1 MTYDEFLRHLEK
13 AGLTISTFSE
23 LLGMNRHTLYNRRK
37 LGWMPT
43 HIAVIAALLGEMAN
57 KGLDYRTVLA
67 PLHIERKPAGGI
79 AATGV
84 FAGHKQKG
92 HGALI
97 VALSDEHGDF
107 PGASK
112 PRQNDALLS

>member
-1 MTYDEFLRHLEK
+1 MTYDEFLQHLEK

-43 HIAVIAALLGEMAN
+43 HIAVIAALLGEMGRH
-57 KGLDYRTVLA
+57 GLDYQTVLA
-67 PLHIERKPAGGI
+67 PLGIERKPARGL

-84 FAGHKQKG
+84 FAGHKQR
-92 HGALI
+92 
-97 VALSDEHGDF
+97 GD
-107 PGASK
+107 AAI
-112 PRQNDALLS
+112 RV